1 MRRHHIFSER
11 SKCTTLIRGRRNES
25 AFGVPIN
32 KRKFLIYHW
41 MLPYSSIAIQKL
53 TFNYFSHSH
62 FLFLFLLLSSLPLSP
77 HLLFPFY
84 FFLPSLFCLRGLLYW
99 APWMITSSQNTMK
112 LGPIVNR
119 DWGQSHNVGGTNTK
133 NGWNWS
139 HDDGKS
145 TLAAVW
151 AWQCTNWGTMAHE
164 VKAPRP
170 RIRLS
175 ALEIRT
181 HWQQNLSSFLS
192 F

>member
-1 MRRHHIFSER
+1 MRRHHIFSEW

-84 FFLPSLFCLRGLLYW
+84 FFLPSLFCLRGCYPIPPWPCSSFFSFPLFLSLLTCCFLF
-99 APWMITSSQNTMK
+99 I
-112 LGPIVNR
+112 
-119 DWGQSHNVGGTNTK
+119 
-133 NGWNWS
+133 
-139 HDDGKS
+139 
-145 TLAAVW
+145 
-151 AWQCTNWGTMAHE
+151 
-164 VKAPRP
+164 
-170 RIRLS
+170 
-175 ALEIRT
+175 
-181 HWQQNLSSFLS
+181 SSFLACS
-192 F
+192 VFKVCCTEHRG